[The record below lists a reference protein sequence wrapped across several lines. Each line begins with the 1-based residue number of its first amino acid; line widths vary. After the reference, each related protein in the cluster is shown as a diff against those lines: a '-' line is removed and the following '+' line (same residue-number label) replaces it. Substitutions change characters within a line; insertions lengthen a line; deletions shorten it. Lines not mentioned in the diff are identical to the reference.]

1 VVPVSGCVDDRHV
14 MPYPGMR
21 DKGERE
27 SGGYHVSGKAWRTGL
42 DWGHELTD
50 VDLGTVGYSI
60 GPLALGTWD
69 ETR

>member
-1 VVPVSGCVDDRHV
+1 MWLVEEGASDR
-14 MPYPGMR
+14 R
-21 DKGERE
+21 TNETLRTNSAAE
-27 SGGYHVSGKAWRTGL
+27 SGGYHVSGKAWQTGL

-50 VDLGTVGYSI
+50 VDLGTVRYSI